1 MFASKKTKMFEFPTV
16 GSTITMLKQQL
27 IGKVYSKIVV
37 LLLNNLKL
45 TENLGENIL

>member
-1 MFASKKTKMFEFPTV
+1 
-16 GSTITMLKQQL
+16 MLKQQL